1 MKAFILT
8 SLIAFFSIQASASGI
23 ENGTED
29 DRTKV
34 ANEVKALVVNQELFD
49 VMNYSGELSIS
60 FTIDENDQIHLTEVT
75 TDDYSLEYHVRRTL
89 ENAKVVAS
97 ETLVG
102 KTIALAIELVQSK

>member
-1 MKAFILT
+1 MKTLIVT
-8 SLIAFFSIQASASGI
+8 SLISLLSLQASASIVGN
-23 ENGTED
+23 EHDD
-29 DRTKV
+29 DRSKV

-60 FTIDENDQIHLTEVT
+60 FTIDENDQIHVTEVV